1 MYWVEH
7 HGMRVYVSIWCKKYV
22 RRMTETAAL
31 LQHSLILQHA
41 SGSRAEL
48 RSDQCDLLADDHPRP
63 GIYAA
68 TLTSFKATVWP
79 FFQGVFP
86 LL

>member
-1 MYWVEH
+1 MRWVEH
-7 HGMRVYVSIWCKKYV
+7 HGMRVYLFIWCKKYV
-22 RRMTETAAL
+22 RRMTETPAL
-31 LQHSLILQHA
+31 LQHSLILQYA
-41 SGSRAEL
+41 SDSRADM
-48 RSDQCDLLADDHPRP
+48 RSNHCDLLADYHRRP